1 MQRKGRVAQRCRYL
15 RLCRGDPC
23 PRHSP
28 DLWRRNGH
36 GEKLE
41 GPWDSF
47 LPADATIA
55 HGASGRVPYAIQ
67 SGPCGGEQVI
77 HQWRPTLLSPS
88 LQFEMS
94 TRGGAGSTWR
104 EGEDARRY
112 LYTAGRV
119 RVVATTPR
127 FPQALRFRRRIPRVF
142 VLSGE
147 SDPRREATDECA
159 RGGAGQWPPRASET
173 RRGAK
178 LPGIARRGS
187 GWRGDCCFCE
197 TERDLR

>member
-1 MQRKGRVAQRCRYL
+1 MALPGQRRSPRRCAEPWWPWCPNRTPERCYTMQRKGRVAQRCRYL
-15 RLCRGDPC
+15 RLCRGAPC

-55 HGASGRVPYAIQ
+55 HGASGRVPYAIR

-77 HQWRPTLLSPS
+77 HQWRPSLLSLS

-94 TRGGAGSTWR
+94 TRGGAQLWR
-104 EGEDARRY
+104 G
-112 LYTAGRV
+112 
-119 RVVATTPR
+119 
-127 FPQALRFRRRIPRVF
+127 VF
-142 VLSGE
+142 
-147 SDPRREATDECA
+147 PRRWSPAA
-159 RGGAGQWPPRASET
+159 GIIRLRGL
-173 RRGAK
+173 RG
-178 LPGIARRGS
+178 
-187 GWRGDCCFCE
+187 
-197 TERDLR
+197 